1 MQKEN
6 NILYCGMKK
15 FIGAAREQQVLMP
28 YDLSD
33 WLPENH
39 LARFIV
45 DVIEKLN
52 FNGVYD
58 QYMGVGSDAYDPK
71 MLMALLFYGYSTGI
85 FSSRKIEKATYDSV
99 AFRFIAGNHHP
110 DHDTIADFR
119 KRFLVEIKAW
129 FKEILLIGKELG
141 IVKLGNIYID
151 GTKVQANASR
161 HKAMS
166 YEYIKKLEKQ
176 LEEEIEKL
184 LNLAEAKD
192 QSEKD
197 LDLDIMAEIKL
208 RKDRLEKIQQAKRV
222 VEERSAE
229 RHEKE
234 KKEYDAK
241 MTARKEKQ
249 ERTGKKPRGKE
260 PKAPS
265 NQPNEKDQ
273 YNFTDPESRIM
284 KTSKG
289 FDQCYNGQAVV
300 NDDMIIV
307 GAYSN
312 AHANDKQEFIPA
324 VNSVPEEILT
334 EVTTAVAD
342 NGFYSEENI
351 SACEQKNIVP
361 IISTSR
367 EKHNSFLNDI
377 LSTAYDPVPCVTP
390 AEKMAHKLKSAEGK
404 EIYKRRKQ
412 TVEPVFGII
421 KEVLGFR
428 RFSLRGEAETDA
440 EWSLVCTAYNLKRF
454 FTIQAASVR

>member
-1 MQKEN
+1 
-6 NILYCGMKK
+6 MKK

-39 LARFIV
+39 LARFVV
-45 DVIEKLN
+45 DVVEKLN
-52 FNGVYD
+52 FNQIYD
-58 QYMGVGSDAYDPK
+58 RYKGVGSDPYDPK
-71 MLMALLFYGYSTGI
+71 MLMALLFYAYATGV
-85 FSSRKIEKATYDSV
+85 FSSRKIENGTYDSV
-99 AFRFIAGNHHP
+99 AFRFITGNHHP

-119 KRFLVEIKAW
+119 KRFLVEIKGW

-141 IVKLGNIYID
+141 IVKLGKIYVD
-151 GTKVQANASR
+151 GTKMQANASR

-166 YEYIKKLEKQ
+166 YKYIQKLEKQ
-176 LEEEIEKL
+176 LEEEIDKL

-192 QSEKD
+192 ESEKN
-197 LDLDIMAEIKL
+197 LDLDILAEIKL
-208 RKDRLEKIQQAKRV
+208 RKDRLEKIQEAKRV
-222 VEERSAE
+222 VEERAAE
-229 RHEKE
+229 RYEKE

-241 MTARKEKQ
+241 MTKRKEKQ
-249 ERTGKKPRGKE
+249 EKTGKKPSGKE

-312 AHANDKQEFIPA
+312 SHANDKQEFMPA
-324 VNSVPEEILT
+324 INSVPKELLSQ
-334 EVTTAVAD
+334 VTTAVAD
-342 NGFYSEENI
+342 NGFYSDENI
-351 SACEQKNIVP
+351 RACEEQHIVP

-367 EKHNSFLNDI
+367 EKHNSFLENI
-377 LSTAYDPVPCVTP
+377 LSQEPDPARCETP
-390 AEKMAHKLKSAEGK
+390 AERMDQKLKSAEGK
-404 EIYKRRKQ
+404 QIYKKRKQ

-440 EWSLVCTAYNLKRF
+440 EWSLVCSAYNLKRF
-454 FTIQAASVR
+454 FTIHTA